1 MPTLPCS
8 LLALPCSSL
17 ALLAIP
23 SCPFLRTALS
33 HALWNHEPALP
44 HTALC
49 VSEGGEEEDDEE
61 EDDEEEEELG
71 YAEAEAEAV
80 DDDAEEEDDDDEEEE
95 DAGRGRG
102 GRIGS
107 MFAALSVDEG
117 E

>member
-61 EDDEEEEELG
+61 EEELG

-80 DDDAEEEDDDDEEEE
+80 DDDAEEEEDDDEEEE